1 VESLSFETV
10 YRGIQGAREIR
21 PLYITVALSL
31 PQKRHVIY
39 LVWLRETTMLQLL
52 AMHHV
57 PTILVTGCFDPNPMA
72 AKVPRYTC
80 LRLQQ
85 T

>member
-1 VESLSFETV
+1 MCEKKTNGLVRARLAMAQPNKFETV

-39 LVWLRETTMLQLL
+39 LVWLRETTSL
-52 AMHHV
+52 
-57 PTILVTGCFDPNPMA
+57 PTYSYYVV
-72 AKVPRYTC
+72 KE
-80 LRLQQ
+80 
-85 T
+85 